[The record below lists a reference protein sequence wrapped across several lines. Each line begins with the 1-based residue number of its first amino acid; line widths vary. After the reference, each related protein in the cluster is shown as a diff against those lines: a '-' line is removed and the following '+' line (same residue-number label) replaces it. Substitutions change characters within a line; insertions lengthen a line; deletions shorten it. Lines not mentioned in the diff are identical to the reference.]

1 MSFSFGVVNV
11 VGVEVFGDSLSHGGP
26 VEVDPVRV
34 VDDTVEDGVGEC
46 RFADDVV
53 PFVDG
58 QLAGDQDGGVLVSV
72 LDDFH
77 EVGSLIGAEAVGSP
91 IVEDEEIGLG
101 ESTEM
106 RPALECAGQVVS
118 MFKDLYGKA
127 PGAENRISRYLNADY
142 YQTIIRLSRGQ
153 MDHREILE
161 QINAAVPT
169 RSEPVRKIRSF
180 RESEKVKDLEFGE
193 IWYGHLS
200 DCFFHSE
207 LPALKNHSYFGG
219 VGPQLVD

>member
-101 ESTEM
+101 ESTEQAGVASVGA
-106 RPALECAGQVVS
+106 PCFELGEHPGNALVENGEVVAAG
-118 MFKDLYGKA
+118 LLAERTGA
-127 PGAENRISRYLNADY
+127 P
-142 YQTIIRLSRGQ
+142 
-153 MDHREILE
+153 
-161 QINAAVPT
+161 
-169 RSEPVRKIRSF
+169 
-180 RESEKVKDLEFGE
+180 
-193 IWYGHLS
+193 
-200 DCFFHSE
+200 
-207 LPALKNHSYFGG
+207 
-219 VGPQLVD
+219 